1 MGKCLQ
7 VYLAIVCILV
17 GNVLY
22 ISMIDPVSTKVNYNA
37 KQIEITTGGNLL
49 SADGSLLDRGFA
61 R

>member
-1 MGKCLQ
+1 
-7 VYLAIVCILV
+7 
-17 GNVLY
+17 
-22 ISMIDPVSTKVNYNA
+22 MIDPVSTKVNYNA